1 MTDEEI
7 QQVAEKIVSGQA
19 SGEESLQFMKELN
32 SVLEELKKELK
43 K

>member
-7 QQVAEKIVSGQA
+7 KQLAEKIISGKA
-19 SGEESLQFMKELN
+19 SKEESLQFMKELN